1 MRVFQKFD
9 DFLQF
14 IAGLINTGNIVKGN
28 LAMLF
33 SKQFR
38 FRLAKAHCPASAA
51 TLLHLAQNEE
61 CDAQD
66 QQERKRLINQQQQ
79 EAWLFLCLRLYDH
92 TLFIKQGV

>member
-1 MRVFQKFD
+1 VFD
-9 DFLQF
+9 AHALRRDS
-14 IAGLINTGNIVKGN
+14 VKP
-28 LAMLF
+28 A
-33 SKQFR
+33 
-38 FRLAKAHCPASAA
+38 CPTSAA

-92 TLFIKQGV
+92 TLLIK